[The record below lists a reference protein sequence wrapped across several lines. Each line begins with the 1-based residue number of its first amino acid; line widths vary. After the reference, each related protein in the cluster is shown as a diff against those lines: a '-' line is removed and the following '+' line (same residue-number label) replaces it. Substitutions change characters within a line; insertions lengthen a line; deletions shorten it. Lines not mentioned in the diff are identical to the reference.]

1 MTGSDGFLCSKECDF
16 TEKTVRPALE
26 LPVADGYAG
35 DSGFCGWRKS
45 QHRRRRWFD
54 GARYFYKFWNPGN
67 DGVRITVV
75 NSESGSAAAG
85 PVDFSNRTQSG
96 TIAHFGKVSKLSY
109 RGGASLSLQSGVAY
123 TCLKPKTAM
132 PTIVSSGG
140 AIILTPS
147 SGTLQRVC
155 LYDGSGGHR
164 DWL

>member
-1 MTGSDGFLCSKECDF
+1 MTGSDGFYVQRSVNF
-16 TEKTVRPALE
+16 TEKTVRPVLE

-54 GARYFYKFWNPGN
+54 GAKVLLQIFGIPGN

-109 RGGASLSLQSGVAY
+109 RGGRFSFPAVRRRIYLPQ
-123 TCLKPKTAM
+123 PKTQCR
-132 PTIVSSGG
+132 
-140 AIILTPS
+140 PS
-147 SGTLQRVC
+147 
-155 LYDGSGGHR
+155 
-164 DWL
+164 